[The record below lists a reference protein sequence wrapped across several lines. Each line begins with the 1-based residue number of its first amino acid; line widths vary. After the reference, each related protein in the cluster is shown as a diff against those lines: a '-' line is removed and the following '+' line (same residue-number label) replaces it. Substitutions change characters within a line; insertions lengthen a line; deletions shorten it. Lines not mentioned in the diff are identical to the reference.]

1 MALSEQL
8 RESANTPEAVLS
20 EVSAAMAVLASDGKL
35 SLSLSAIQ
43 TFHILYSELARRQIM
58 ELYSG
63 QFYKILL
70 KLTESPYTEVQYN
83 CAGVIGHLAINCKY
97 RLITNSWSYCSLHCM
112 PSSLSH
118 MQLSITRLCLT
129 PVRQPWSS

>member
-20 EVSAAMAVLASDGKL
+20 EVSAAMAVLASDGKFSLPPPPL
-35 SLSLSAIQ
+35 SLSLSPIQ
-43 TFHILYSELARRQIM
+43 TFHTLCSDLARRQIM

-63 QFYKILL
+63 QFYKILI

-83 CAGVIGHLAINCKY
+83 CAGVIGHLAINRK
-97 RLITNSWSYCSLHCM
+97 H
-112 PSSLSH
+112 
-118 MQLSITRLCLT
+118 
-129 PVRQPWSS
+129 